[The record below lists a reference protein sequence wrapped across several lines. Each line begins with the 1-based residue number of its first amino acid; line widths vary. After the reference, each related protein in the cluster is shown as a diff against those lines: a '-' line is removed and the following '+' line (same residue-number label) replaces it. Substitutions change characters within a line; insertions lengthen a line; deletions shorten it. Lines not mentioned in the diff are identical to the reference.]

1 MKTNL
6 KTVLFLAGLLSIVS
20 VPCVSA
26 HTDVTAEEAKE
37 LIDTTDD
44 LTVVDVREPYEY
56 NSTIGHIPGALNY
69 PWNSGVLKADYE
81 ELPADGPILVVC
93 GSGSRSNRA
102 ANFLDSKD
110 FSMVYDML
118 GGMSAWK
125 WETETDVDPDSK
137 YGGGTGEPDDP
148 YQIATADDLM
158 LLGETTEDYDK
169 HFILTAD
176 IDLDPN
182 LPGRKIFDRAVIAPD
197 MNDTD
202 DNFQGIRFTGVFDG
216 DEHTI
221 SHLKIS
227 GESFLGLFGRLD
239 SEAIISNLGLESVDV
254 KGTGYEIGGL
264 VGSNG
269 IGFGEGGL
277 ITNCYSIGTVN
288 GESYIGGLVGFNA
301 GSITA
306 SYSIG
311 AINGGDHVGGL
322 VGLNGWNEEGGYREG
337 FITNCY
343 SNATVSG
350 GYHIGGLAGKNCC
363 YITASYSMGV
373 VNGVSYI
380 GGLVGYSDHII
391 ETSYS
396 TCTVSG
402 EHYVGG
408 LVGDGWNRIVTNCFW
423 DMETS
428 DQDTSFGGT
437 GKTTAEMQTASTFLE
452 AGWDFVGETENGT
465 EDIWSICEG
474 TNYPRFVW
482 HIPVGDFVC
491 PDGITMDDFLFLL
504 EFWLNDNCD
513 SSNDFCQGT
522 DLDQS
527 GTVDEDDLEIFF
539 ELWLTEK

>member
-20 VPCVSA
+20 VPCASA

-37 LIDTTDD
+37 LIDTMED

-137 YGGGTGEPDDP
+137 YGGGTGEPNDP
-148 YQIATADDLM
+148 YLIYTAGQLNAIGAEPDDW
-158 LLGETTEDYDK
+158 DK
-169 HFILTAD
+169 HFMLMAD
-176 IDLDPN
+176 IDLSVYTGADFNIIGNPAW
-182 LPGRKIFDRAVIAPD
+182 P
-197 MNDTD
+197 
-202 DNFQGIRFTGVFDG
+202 FTGVFDG
-216 DEHTI
+216 NGK
-221 SHLKIS
+221 KIS
-227 GESFLGLFGRLD
+227 NFSYTSTDVNNVGLFRCVNGEKALIKKLGLIDPNIDGGTPKGEKFTGSLVGKLEGGTVTNCYVEYGIVIGESNVGGLVGYN
-239 SEAIISNLGLESVDV
+239 EGIINNCYSSIEMSCDLIVGGLVGINLGTITNCYSSSNISGDWTVGGLVAVNE
-254 KGTGYEIGGL
+254 GTIMDCYSIGGVWGATDIGGL
-264 VGSNG
+264 VGWNNST
-269 IGFGEGGL
+269 
-277 ITNCYSIGTVN
+277 ITNCYA
-288 GESYIGGLVGFNA
+288 A
-301 GSITA
+301 GSVAGTM
-306 SYSIG
+306 
-311 AINGGDHVGGL
+311 NV
-322 VGLNGWNEEGGYREG
+322 
-337 FITNCY
+337 
-343 SNATVSG
+343 
-350 GYHIGGLAGKNCC
+350 GGLAGTNRES
-363 YITASYSMGV
+363 IVISYW
-373 VNGVSYI
+373 
-380 GGLVGYSDHII
+380 DI
-391 ETSYS
+391 EI
-396 TCTVSG
+396 SG
-402 EHYVGG
+402 Q
-408 LVGDGWNRIVTNCFW
+408 T
-423 DMETS
+423 TS
-428 DQDTSFGGT
+428 DGGT
-437 GKTTAEMQTASTFLE
+437 GKTTAEMQTAGTFLE

-465 EDIWSICEG
+465 DDIWSICEG

-482 HIPVGDFVC
+482 QIPVGDFVC
-491 PDGITMDDFLFLL
+491 PDGITMYDFLFLL
-504 EFWLNDNCD
+504 EFWLNDDCD